1 MLCYDLKQPTTQREE
16 TSSNLK
22 RTLDSREPD
31 ITCQADEVGAIKT
44 GAESVLV
51 S

>member
-1 MLCYDLKQPTTQREE
+1 MLCYDLEQPTTQREE

-22 RTLDSREPD
+22 FTLDGQEPD
-31 ITCQADEVGAIKT
+31 ITCQAYEVGAMQIEP
-44 GAESVLV
+44 ESMLV

>member
-22 RTLDSREPD
+22 LTLDSQEPD
-31 ITCQADEVGAIKT
+31 ITCRTYEVRAMQT
-44 GAESVLV
+44 EPESMLV